1 MPNFVVMRQK
11 SWTAFFATPYNQGMA
26 KAIFVTI
33 RTGSSRLP
41 QKALAPVTSGK
52 MALEFILER
61 VSNSKVAD
69 LVVVCTTELPEDDI
83 IEEIGLASGIRVFRG
98 SVEDKLD
105 RWWRATQENGVSS
118 FVTADG
124 DDLFCDPGLLDDGL
138 RMLSDGDV
146 DFIEAPD
153 APCGAF
159 TYGIKTEAL
168 ARVCEIKKSSD
179 TEMMWVYFKDTN
191 LFKVE
196 QLVIDSSIRRPE
208 YRLTLDYQEDL
219 DFFRRVID
227 HFDGRSDMSILEIVQ
242 FLDSHPDV
250 VAINAFR
257 QEEFLENQRRR
268 THLEV

>member
-1 MPNFVVMRQK
+1 M
-11 SWTAFFATPYNQGMA
+11 GMA
-26 KAIFVTI
+26 NGIFVTV

-41 QKALAPVTSGK
+41 RKALAPVTSGK

-61 VSNSKVAD
+61 VKTSKIAD
-69 LVVVCTTELPEDDI
+69 SIVVCTTDLPEDDI
-83 IEEIGLASGIRVFRG
+83 IEAIGLASGARVFRG

-105 RWWRATQENGVSS
+105 RWWRATQEHGVSS

-138 RMLSDGDV
+138 RLLSDGDV

-159 TYGIKTEAL
+159 TYGIKTDAL
-168 ARVCEIKKSSD
+168 GRVCELKKSSD

-227 HFDGRSDMSILEIVQ
+227 HFDGRSDVSILEIVQ

-257 QEEFLENQRRR
+257 QAEFLENQRRR

>member
-1 MPNFVVMRQK
+1 MVA
-11 SWTAFFATPYNQGMA
+11 S
-26 KAIFVTI
+26 IFVTV

-41 QKALAPVTSGK
+41 QKALAPVTFGK
-52 MALEFILER
+52 SALEFLLER
-61 VSNSKVAD
+61 VGQSKVAE

-83 IEEIGLASGIRVFRG
+83 IEEIGLASGARVFRG

-105 RWWRATQENGVSS
+105 RWWRATQEYGVSS

-138 RMLSDGDV
+138 RLLSDDDV

-159 TYGIKTEAL
+159 TYGIQTDAL
-168 ARVCEIKKSSD
+168 GRVCDIKKSSD
-179 TEMMWVYFKDTN
+179 TEMMWVYFKDTK
-191 LFKVE
+191 LFKVA
-196 QLVIDSSIRRPE
+196 QLAIESAIRRPG
-208 YRLTLDYQEDL
+208 YRLTLDYPEDL
-219 DFFRRVID
+219 EFFRRVINQ
-227 HFDGRSDMSILEIVQ
+227 FGGRSDMSILEIVQ
-242 FLDSHPDV
+242 YLDLHPNV